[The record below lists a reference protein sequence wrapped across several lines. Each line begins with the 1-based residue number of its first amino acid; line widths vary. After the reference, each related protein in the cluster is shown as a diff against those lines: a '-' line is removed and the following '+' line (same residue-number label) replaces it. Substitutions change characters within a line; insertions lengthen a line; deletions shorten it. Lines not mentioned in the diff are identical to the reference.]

1 MITKELKNI
10 IKKDKKKYETLT
22 NNMSKEDQET
32 CLEIVLHFD
41 EILDDMKLKKRTRKI
56 KIVGGTNE

>member
-1 MITKELKNI
+1 MITTELKNI

-41 EILDDMKLKKRTRKI
+41 EILDDMKLKEELEKLKL
-56 KIVGGTNE
+56 